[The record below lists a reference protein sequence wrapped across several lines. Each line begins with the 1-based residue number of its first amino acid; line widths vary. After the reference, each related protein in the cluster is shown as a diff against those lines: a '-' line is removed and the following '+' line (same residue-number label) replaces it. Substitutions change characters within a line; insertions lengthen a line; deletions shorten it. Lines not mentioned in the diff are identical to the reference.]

1 MKIKM
6 GISPRNPEQAE
17 KRYWAVGIIRAFGIL
32 QILGG
37 AGIAFFFLTPSMA
50 LLLAST
56 GMAGETA
63 AVLSLVLSVALGIFA
78 GCALAAMTFA
88 TAAAFDDLHAIRG
101 YLRDLTITGQ
111 YYDE

>member
-17 KRYWAVGIIRAFGIL
+17 KRYWPVTIIRAFGVL
-32 QILGG
+32 QIIGG
-37 AGIAFFFLTPSMA
+37 SLASFFFLQPSLTVLMRQMG
-50 LLLAST
+50 LYYDTAS
-56 GMAGETA
+56 AI
-63 AVLSLVLSVALGIFA
+63 AVPLSLFIGVIIGL
-78 GCALAAMTFA
+78 CMAAMTFA
-88 TAAAFDDLHAIRG
+88 IAAAFDDLHAIRG